1 MRGDLN
7 IASPEL
13 GRFCRQ
19 RGIRRLAL
27 FGSRLH
33 GTAGDDSDVDLL
45 VEFDAQARPTL
56 LDMAAMELELS
67 SLLGGRQVDLR
78 TYEDLSRYFRDEVLR
93 EAQTQYVAA

>member
-1 MRGDLN
+1 MHRDLN
-7 IASPEL
+7 IPSREL
-13 GRFCRQ
+13 GRFCRHH
-19 RGIRRLAL
+19 RIRRLAL

-33 GTAGDDSDVDLL
+33 GTAADDSDVDLL
-45 VEFDAQARPTL
+45 VEFDEQARPTL

-93 EAQTQYVAA
+93 EAQIQYVAA